1 MQIYG
6 PTHLHGPQAIR
17 GPHVATEPE
26 PKSASPSVPASDEVE
41 ISTAARL
48 IDAVHAL
55 PEVRSDRVSAI
66 REEIA
71 AGTYDTDEKLDIA
84 LNRLLDEIG

>member
-17 GPHVATEPE
+17 GPHVASEPE
-26 PKSASPSVPASDEVE
+26 PKPSSPFTSGADEVE
-41 ISTAARL
+41 ISSAARL

-55 PEVRSDRVSAI
+55 PDVRHDRVQEI

-71 AGTYDTDEKLDIA
+71 NGTYDTDEKFEIA